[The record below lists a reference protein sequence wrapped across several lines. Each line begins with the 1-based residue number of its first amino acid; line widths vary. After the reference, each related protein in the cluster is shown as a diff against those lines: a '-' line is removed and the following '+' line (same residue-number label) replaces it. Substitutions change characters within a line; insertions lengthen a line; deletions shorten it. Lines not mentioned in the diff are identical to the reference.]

1 LAPPQA
7 PPVGGCGWRRTSME
21 GPGRASI
28 CAALEQEDAE
38 ALRELAGRLG
48 VSVEELASIVLD
60 VVADYKGLIE
70 EWADKL
76 RVKRENK
83 PASIFEE
90 LVYYGVEA
98 WRGLVEPVLRR
109 LKASGRFELEMIEF
123 DPDTPAIEMEFYAL
137 EGSDLMADRLRIYW
151 TPQGATMEVYYYLE
165 EGVEPPIAPKGEV
178 EWDYLPDE
186 HAIVITVTAPSIS
199 KLPPIHAIDR
209 RAEAI
214 LYR

>member
-1 LAPPQA
+1 MP
-7 PPVGGCGWRRTSME
+7 GEE
-21 GPGRASI
+21 GEARV
-28 CAALEQEDAE
+28 CARLEEGDIKALE
-38 ALRELAGRLG
+38 ELAERLG
-48 VSVEELASIVLD
+48 VSVEELASIILD
-60 VVADYKGLIE
+60 VVADYRGLIA

-76 RVKRENK
+76 RVKKHNK
-83 PASIFEE
+83 PVSIFEE

-109 LKASGRFELEMIEF
+109 LHASGRFELEMIEF

-151 TPQGATMEVYYYLE
+151 TPQGVTMEVYYYLE
-165 EGVEPPIAPKGEV
+165 EGIEPPIAPKREV

-186 HAIVITVTAPSIS
+186 HAIVLTFTAPSID
-199 KLPPIHAIDR
+199 KLPPVHAVDR

-214 LYR
+214 LYK